1 METKTSWLLNKPISH
16 RGLHDTDNIPENSLS
31 AFENSVKNGY
41 AIELDVRII
50 DDQTVI
56 VFHDEK
62 LSRMTNRDGYVSTL
76 KIADLDEIRLLKTD
90 CAIPTFEKVLET
102 VNGKVPLLIEI
113 KKAEQSFALEDKIIE
128 MLKTYSGDYAVQSF
142 DPMSMHYFYKNAP
155 HIMRGQLSSY
165 FHHNDIDAP
174 RREKKRLK
182 KLKYNDISHPNF
194 ISYKVTN
201 LPNKYVTATGLPVIA
216 WTVRG
221 ELEAQKALKFCD
233 NYIFEGFMPRAKD
246 EASE

>member
-1 METKTSWLLNKPISH
+1 METKTSWVLDKPISH
-16 RGLHDTDNIPENSLS
+16 RGLHDSDNIPENSLP
-31 AFENSVKNGY
+31 AFENSVKHGF
-41 AIELDVRII
+41 AIELDVRLI

-76 KIADLDEIRLLKTD
+76 KAADLNEIRLLKTD
-90 CAIPTFEKVLET
+90 CTIPTLQKVLET

-113 KKAEQSFALEDKIIE
+113 KKAEQSFALEDKIID
-128 MLKTYSGDYAVQSF
+128 MLKSYNGDFAVQAF

-182 KLKYNDISHPNF
+182 KLKYNDLSHPNF

-221 ELEAQKALKFCD
+221 ELEAQKAQKFCD
-233 NYIFEGFMPRAKD
+233 NYIFEGFLPRVNNGTP
-246 EASE
+246 E